1 MKKLLILIFLLL
13 LASSIVSQAP
23 VPVPRLNI
31 QYGDS
36 KCYTNAIV
44 FWTSLPD
51 RGLVLD
57 GVVLSAHTAPTVAIA
72 WIGLTR
78 INIPWRNQFGQICHF
93 LASPDLVY
101 VVPMYLGYGSIPL
114 FKIPNSPLL
123 IGAELFGQAA
133 MVASNHED
141 WSRGVEM
148 VIQ

>member
-1 MKKLLILIFLLL
+1 MRRTKLMLFFILLL
-13 LASSIVSQAP
+13 SLSTVSAQI
-23 VPVPRLNI
+23 PVPRLNI
-31 QYGDS
+31 LYGDS
-36 KCYTNAIV
+36 KCYTNSIM

-57 GVVLSAHTAPTVAIA
+57 GVVFSAHTAPTVAIA

-78 INIPWRNQFGQICHF
+78 IDLPWKNQFGQTCHF

-101 VVPMYLGYGSIPL
+101 LIPMHLGYGSIPL
-114 FKIPNSPLL
+114 FKIPNSPIL
-123 IGAELFGQAA
+123 IGVELFGQAA
-133 MVASNHED
+133 MVVGNHED